1 MKLLSTKLVM
11 LLATWLF
18 VNSLCAQPEGS
29 TIEAGNLVVAI
40 NKTTSVIFP
49 APILSV
55 DKGSRDILAQKA
67 KGVENILQVKATRQE
82 FAETNLTVIT
92 TDGNIHQF
100 TVNYAH
106 QPRSLIVNAAVP
118 STTREELPIIFDQIH
133 TDTKLN
139 AIASYIKAQQKKNRI
154 SQRRFK
160 MSMSLNG
167 FFIYQDIMF
176 AWISLENKSHI
187 PYDAEYLRLYLNDK
201 KKVRRT
207 ASQEVDVLPIKAI
220 GDSQHVPAQ
229 SKQEVIFV
237 FNKFTI
243 PDNRRMVAE
252 LFEKNGGRNLK
263 IRIKNKTI
271 VKSQPVLLSP

>member
-11 LLATWLF
+11 LLATWLL

-106 QPRSLIVNAAVP
+106 QPRSLIVTAAVP
-118 STTREELPIIFDQIH
+118 NTTREELPIIYAQMH

-139 AIASYIKAQQKKNRI
+139 AIATYIKAQQKKNRI

-187 PYDAEYLRLYLNDK
+187 PYDADYLRLYLNDK

-263 IRIKNKTI
+263 IRIKNRTI